1 MSDRTTGAFNRSGAP
16 RAIAIDTS
24 KAFNMLVIFTN
35 LSLMEFLVMHLA
47 LFRLF
52 LVKDGFEWFW
62 MDSLSKNILLMLV
75 FPKGP
80 FLVLHFFYY
89 TSVTF
94 LTMLSVILLY
104 VAIYSLL

>member
-1 MSDRTTGAFNRSGAP
+1 MSDRTTGAFNRSGAT

-35 LSLMEFLVMHLA
+35 LSLMEFLVMYLA

-62 MDSLSKNILLMLV
+62 MDSLSKNILLV

-104 VAIYSLL
+104 VAIGND